1 MSRLDALAATNPVS
15 IWRPVAWTLMALLT
29 ALVSWSYYA
38 QLEEVAVVPGEI
50 VPQSQVKVV
59 QHLEG
64 GIIQSLDVEDG
75 DLVVSGDK
83 LIQLD
88 LGVSPMNKE
97 ELQVK
102 LDSLILNRARL
113 EAEAKGTA
121 LTLDP
126 ALVERRPGF
135 ARAETEAY
143 EAHRRELGSALAV
156 HGEKVIQEEQ
166 KLAELRAERQTLRG
180 ELGRT
185 REILAISEGL
195 LEEGL
200 TSRLEHIQVLRQV
213 EKFEGGLRAIG
224 EAIPGAEAAIAE
236 AREKLREETLVHQSA
251 AYEELGKVELAIAR
265 TREVLTQATDL
276 VRRTVIRSPIDG
288 VVKNLRYH
296 TIGGVVKPGEPI
308 MEIVPV
314 AENVVVEARL
324 HPIDRGYVRVGQA
337 ATVKVTTY
345 DYIRYGGLAGT
356 VIQIA
361 PDSSLDEEGAP
372 YFRVVVQTEKAYLG
386 EESDDLRITPGM
398 QASVDIHTGERSVMD
413 YLLRP
418 VLKLRHE
425 AFQER

>member
-1 MSRLDALAATNPVS
+1 MSRLDTIAAEHPVS
-15 IWRPVAWTLMALLT
+15 LWRPVAWALMTLLA
-29 ALVSWSYYA
+29 ALVVWSYYA
-38 QLEEVAVVPGEI
+38 QLEEVAVVPGEV
-50 VPQSQVKVV
+50 VPQGQVKVI

-64 GIIQSLDVEDG
+64 GIIQSLDVADG
-75 DLVVSGDK
+75 DVVKAGDQ
-83 LIQLD
+83 LIQVD
-88 LGVSPMNKE
+88 LGISLTNKE

-102 LDSLILNRARL
+102 LDSLVLNRARL

-121 LTLDP
+121 LVLDP
-126 ALVERRPGF
+126 ELAERRPEF
-135 ARAETEAY
+135 ARAEAEAY
-143 EAHRRELGSALAV
+143 EARQRELESALAV
-156 HGEKVIQEEQ
+156 HGERVTQEEQ

-185 REILAISEGL
+185 REILEISEGL

-213 EKFEGGLRAIG
+213 EKFQGNLRAIA
-224 EAIPGAEAAIAE
+224 EAIPRAEAAIAE
-236 AREKLREETLVHQSA
+236 AREKLKEETLVYQSE

-265 TREVLTQATDL
+265 TREVLAQAADQ

-288 VVKNLRYH
+288 VVKNMRYH
-296 TIGGVVKPGEPI
+296 TIGGVVSSGEPI

-337 ATVKVTTY
+337 ATVKVSTY
-345 DYIRYGGLAGT
+345 DFIRYGGLEGE
-356 VIQIA
+356 VVQIA
-361 PDSSLDEEGAP
+361 PDSSVDEEGAP
-372 YFRVVVQTEKAYLG
+372 FFRVVVRTDRAYLG
-386 EESDDLRITPGM
+386 EEGDDLRITPGM
-398 QASVDIHTGERSVMD
+398 QASVDIHTGERSVME

-425 AFQER
+425 AFRER

>member
-1 MSRLDALAATNPVS
+1 MSRLDTLAAENPVA
-15 IWRPVAWTLMALLT
+15 IWRPVAWALMALLA
-29 ALVSWSYYA
+29 ALVAWSYYA
-38 QLEEVAVVPGEI
+38 QLEEVAMVPGEV

-64 GIIQSLDVEDG
+64 GIIQSLDVADG
-75 DLVVSGDK
+75 DVVAAGDQ
-83 LIQLD
+83 LIQLV
-88 LGVSPMNKE
+88 LGISPMNKE

-102 LDSLILNRARL
+102 LDSLLLNRSRL

-121 LTLDP
+121 LALEPTL
-126 ALVERRPGF
+126 AERRPEF
-135 ARAETEAY
+135 AHAEAEAY
-143 EAHRRELGSALAV
+143 DARQRELESALAV
-156 HGEKVIQEEQ
+156 HREQVTQEEQ

-185 REILAISEGL
+185 REILDISEGL

-213 EKFEGGLRAIG
+213 EKFEGNLRAIG
-224 EAIPGAEAAIAE
+224 AAIPGAEAAIAE
-236 AREKLREETLVHQSA
+236 ARERLKEETLIYQSA

-265 TREVLTQATDL
+265 TREVLAQATDQ

-288 VVKNLRYH
+288 VVKNMRYH
-296 TIGGVVKPGEPI
+296 TIGGVVKPGDPI

-337 ATVKVTTY
+337 ATVKVSTY
-345 DYIRYGGLAGT
+345 DFIRYGGLEGE

-361 PDSSLDEEGAP
+361 PDSSIDEEGAP
-372 YFRVVVQTEKAYLG
+372 YFRVVVQTDRAYLG
-386 EESDDLRITPGM
+386 EEGDDLRITPGM
-398 QASVDIHTGERSVMD
+398 QASIDIHTGERSVMD

-425 AFQER
+425 AFRER

>member
-1 MSRLDALAATNPVS
+1 MSRLDTLATANPAS
-15 IWRPVAWTLMALLT
+15 IWRPVAWALMALLA
-29 ALVSWSYYA
+29 ALVVWSYYA
-38 QLEEVAVVPGEI
+38 HLEEVAVVPGEV
-50 VPQSQVKVV
+50 VPQGQVKVV

-64 GIIQSLDVEDG
+64 GIIQSLDVADG
-75 DLVVSGDK
+75 DVVAAGDQ
-83 LIQLD
+83 LIQLE
-88 LGVSPMNKE
+88 LGISPTNKE

-113 EAEAKGTA
+113 EAEAKGAA
-121 LTLDP
+121 LALESTLT
-126 ALVERRPGF
+126 ERRPAF
-135 ARAETEAY
+135 ALAETEAY
-143 EAHRRELGSALAV
+143 EARQRELESALAV
-156 HGEKVIQEEQ
+156 HREKVIQQEQ

-185 REILAISEGL
+185 REILEISEGL

-200 TSRLEHIQVLRQV
+200 TSRLEHIQVQRQV
-213 EKFEGGLRAIG
+213 EKFEGNLRSIG

-236 AREKLREETLVHQSA
+236 AKERLREETLVYQSE

-265 TREVLTQATDL
+265 TREVLAQATDQ
-276 VRRTVIRSPIDG
+276 VQRTVIRSPIDG
-288 VVKNLRYH
+288 VVKNMRYH
-296 TIGGVVKPGEPI
+296 TLGGVVQPGEPI

-345 DYIRYGGLAGT
+345 DFIRYGGLAGT

-361 PDSSLDEEGAP
+361 PDSSIDEEGAP
-372 YFRVVVQTEKAYLG
+372 YFRVVVQTDSAYLG
-386 EESDDLRITPGM
+386 AEVDELRITPGM
-398 QASVDIHTGERSVMD
+398 QASVDIHTGERSVME